1 MPEYNKINI
10 EGEIPMMQRE
20 FTLIH
25 DYGLE
30 DIVGDVYGY
39 EDEYY
44 ECKIG
49 IYKKQ
54 NKQTEFLL
62 VDIKFKKN
70 FLLQP
75 GLSIAGGNV
84 ALTYT
89 MPLILCDKDIETFQ
103 EYFIAANELYNAAK
117 KLIKDNL

>member
-54 NKQTEFLL
+54 NKQTEFWL

-75 GLSIAGGNV
+75 GLSITGGNV